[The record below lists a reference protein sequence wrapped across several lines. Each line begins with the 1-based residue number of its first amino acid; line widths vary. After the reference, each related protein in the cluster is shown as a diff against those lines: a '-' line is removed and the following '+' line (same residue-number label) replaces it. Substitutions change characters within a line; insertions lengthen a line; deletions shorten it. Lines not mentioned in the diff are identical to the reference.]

1 MTIRIYGNNPTRPWE
16 IGCVFH
22 RFTIGN
28 LPMYISGVTDMFW
41 FGTEIDERTKRLES
55 RLSELETVI
64 EIRATY
70 PTLACN
76 SPGRSPLNPPLK
88 LYQTEQVTATTHAPL
103 APRCKHANQAGTSRA
118 WNPHR
123 LRSLPPDQPYQTICA
138 THS

>member
-1 MTIRIYGNNPTRPWE
+1 MNGQGKRWSLKHRLLDLTHVLRRPVE
-16 IGCVFH
+16 IAALTGHQSVFIEVRVIERNTLNFMLCVFWMDK
-22 RFTIGN
+22 I
-28 LPMYISGVTDMFW
+28 
-41 FGTEIDERTKRLES
+41 ES
-55 RLSELETVI
+55 S
-64 EIRATY
+64 
-70 PTLACN
+70 
-76 SPGRSPLNPPLK
+76 RSPLNPPLK